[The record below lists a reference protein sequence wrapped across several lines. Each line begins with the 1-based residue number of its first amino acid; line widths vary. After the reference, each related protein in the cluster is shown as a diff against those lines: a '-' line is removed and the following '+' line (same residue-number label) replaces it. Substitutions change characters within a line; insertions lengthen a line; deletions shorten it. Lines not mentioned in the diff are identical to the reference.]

1 MGQKFLLKFKISI
14 YSLAMITWNAPSK
27 QLQRG
32 CMAWQDWN
40 YEILITPHFDN
51 NQFESEQEDGITLTN
66 IKQTSYLFNKAIESL
81 QKTIDTF
88 SFSVRAR
95 SSSGTVSLS

>member
-1 MGQKFLLKFKISI
+1 MFLFNFEISI

-40 YEILITPHFDN
+40 YEILITPHFDT
-51 NQFESEQEDGITLTN
+51 NQSESEQEDGITLTN
-66 IKQTSYLFNKAIESL
+66 IKQTSYLFNKALASL
-81 QKTIDTF
+81 QETINTF

>member
-1 MGQKFLLKFKISI
+1 MVEKFLFKFKISI

-32 CMAWQDWN
+32 CTAWQDWN
-40 YEILITPHFDN
+40 YEILIQPHFDVT
-51 NQFESEQEDGITLTN
+51 QSERKQEGITLGN
-66 IKQTSYLFNKAIESL
+66 IKNTSYLFNKEITSF
-81 QKTIDTF
+81 QDIIDTF
-88 SFSVRAR
+88 SISVRAK